1 MAELKGT
8 LSLDEL
14 MNMNSQAVGFNK
26 DLIKEFDKVR
36 KKLLKKGFNNLV
48 FEDTKDRKSR
58 LWFEDRKLVAY
69 DTKKDEALVRFGNG
83 NELWAKSWLL
93 NINRLVV
100 IKSIAEYVLKI
111 A

>member
-1 MAELKGT
+1 MRIPLD
-8 LSLDEL
+8 SL
-14 MNMNSQAVGFNK
+14 MSMKPQAICNNK
-26 DLIKEFDKVR
+26 DLVKEFKEVR
-36 KKLLKKGFNNLV
+36 KKLLKKGFNKLT
-48 FEDTKDRKSR
+48 FEDTKDRSSR

-83 NELWAKSWLL
+83 DEIWVGSGLL

-100 IKSIAEYVLKI
+100 VKSIAEYLLKV

>member
-1 MAELKGT
+1 MR
-8 LSLDEL
+8 LSLDKL
-14 MNMNSQAVGFNK
+14 MSMKPQAIDSNK
-26 DLIKEFDKVR
+26 DLVKEFKEVR
-36 KKLLKKGFNNLV
+36 KKLLKKGFNKLT
-48 FEDTKDRKSR
+48 FEDTKDKSSR

-69 DTKKDEALVRFGNG
+69 DTKKDEALIRFSDGD
-83 NELWAKSWLL
+83 EIWASSGLL